1 MKRRR
6 VHELHSVEVQLVVQ
20 LDDASESRLSHEGSI
35 LLALGDDRDGTDVL
49 QPGIDKEAN
58 SSIFDL
64 EGCIANLRT
73 LRKWPFRLAPTA
85 RGT

>member
-20 LDDASESRLSHEGSI
+20 PDDASKSRLSHEGSI
-35 LLALGDDRDGTDVL
+35 
-49 QPGIDKEAN
+49 
-58 SSIFDL
+58 F
-64 EGCIANLRT
+64 
-73 LRKWPFRLAPTA
+73 RKWPFRLAPTA